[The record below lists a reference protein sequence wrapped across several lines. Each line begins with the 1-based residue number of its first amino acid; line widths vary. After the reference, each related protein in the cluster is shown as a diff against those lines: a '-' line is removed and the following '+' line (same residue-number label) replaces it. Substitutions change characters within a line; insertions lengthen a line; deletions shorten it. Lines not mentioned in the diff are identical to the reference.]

1 MAKKRTVQE
10 QEVLKDLANQRRIVV
25 AEILLLEKM
34 LKANKDW
41 AVSAEQMKTI
51 SMATKKF
58 TAEIHRIHL
67 R

>member
-10 QEVLKDLANQRRIVV
+10 QEVLKDLAKQRRIVV
-25 AEILLLEKM
+25 AEILKLEKM

-41 AVSAEQMKTI
+41 AIEPEQMKTLRTE
-51 SMATKKF
+51 TKKY
-58 TAEIHRIHL
+58 TAVIHRIHL